1 MHPRRL
7 TPLIIRIRNRV
18 ATDERIGQASLLRQA
33 ERNQRRLPPLVLDQG
48 AGKTANDIVID
59 AETAQTP

>member
-1 MHPRRL
+1 M
-7 TPLIIRIRNRV
+7 IRTRNRV
-18 ATDERIGQASLLRQA
+18 APDERIGQASLLRQA

-59 AETAQTP
+59 AETAQAPE